1 MSIFS
6 EPADNGAIL
15 QAIFDRDVH
24 AVTYLRNNCDA
35 YEGKGRLL
43 RTAVL
48 YSTPEVVDLVRA
60 ITPQKFYAAIV
71 KEGLQN
77 NKVACVERLIA
88 ATKFSN
94 GAQDAIALAF
104 EKEQWGCLMPLLLHA
119 NMKRD
124 GHQWVLRITKH
135 TPVEVA
141 ARLERL
147 MGARLC
153 RKLPLA
159 IWTLAGNNPE
169 SFKVF
174 APHLNLQKM
183 HDVVLTKMYTR
194 LTKDSQDLIETLLLQ
209 QGHRVAV

>member
-24 AVTYLRNNCDA
+24 AVACLRNDCDA

-48 YSTPEVVDLVRA
+48 YSTPEIVELLRA
-60 ITPQKFYAAIV
+60 ITPQKFYPAIV
-71 KEGLQN
+71 QEGLQN
-77 NKVACVERLIA
+77 NKVAGVERLIP

-94 GAQDAIALAF
+94 GAHDAIALAF
-104 EKEQWGCLMPLLLHA
+104 EKEQWECLMPLLLHA
-119 NMKRD
+119 DMKRD
-124 GHQWVLRITKH
+124 GHQWVARITKR
-135 TPVEVA
+135 TPTEVA
-141 ARLERL
+141 TRLERL

-153 RKLPLA
+153 RKLPVS
-159 IWTLAGNNPE
+159 IWTLAGNNPQ

-174 APHLNLQKM
+174 APHLDLKKM
-183 HDVVLTKMYTR
+183 YEVVLTKMYTR
-194 LTKDSQDLIETLLLQ
+194 LTKDSQDLIETLLLE

>member
-24 AVTYLRNNCDA
+24 AVGHLGTNCDP

-48 YSTPEVVDLVRA
+48 YSTPQIVELLRA

-71 KEGLQN
+71 NEGLKN
-77 NKVACVERLIA
+77 NKTTCVERLIPFS
-88 ATKFSN
+88 KFAD
-94 GAQDAIALAF
+94 GARENILLAF
-104 EKEQWGCLMPLLLHA
+104 EKEQWECLMLLLLHA
-119 NMKRD
+119 DIKRD
-124 GHQWVLRITKH
+124 GHQWVARITKR
-135 TPVEVA
+135 TPTEVA
-141 ARLERL
+141 TRLERL
-147 MGARLC
+147 MGPRLC
-153 RKLPLA
+153 RKLPVS
-159 IWTLAGNNPE
+159 IWTLAGNNPQ

-174 APHLNLQKM
+174 APHLDLKKM
-183 HDVVLTKMYTR
+183 HEVVLTKMYTR
-194 LTKDSQDLIETLLLQ
+194 LTKDSQDLIETLLLE

>member
-15 QAIFDRDVH
+15 QAIFDRDVN
-24 AVTYLRNNCDA
+24 AVTYLRNDCDA

-77 NKVACVERLIA
+77 NKVACVERLIP

-94 GAQDAIALAF
+94 GAQDAIVLAF

-119 NMKRD
+119 DMKRD
-124 GHQWVLRITKH
+124 GYQWVARITKH
-135 TPVEVA
+135 TPPEVA
-141 ARLERL
+141 TRLERL

-153 RKLPLA
+153 RKLPVS
-159 IWTLAGNNPE
+159 IWTLAGANPE
-169 SFKVF
+169 AFKVF

-183 HDVVLTKMYTR
+183 HEVVLKKMYTR
-194 LTKDSQDLIETLLLQ
+194 LTKDSQDLIEELLRQ
-209 QGHRVAV
+209 NGQVVAV